1 MAIALRYAARSDLGL
16 GPKSRNED
24 SGYAGP
30 NLLVLADGM
39 GGHAAGDVASSMIV
53 GELAPLDE
61 EDVTADQAI
70 PLLEEALHSANAK
83 LTKAMREN
91 SDLAGMGSTT
101 IVMLRT
107 GNKLA
112 MAHIGDSRAFMLRG
126 DTFSQITKDHSF
138 VQQLIDEGR
147 ISKEDAGHH
156 PQRSVVTRVMTGQP
170 DDEPDTSLRE
180 AKIGDRFLMCS
191 DGLSDFVGADVIE
204 EILREA
210 RTPDEAADRC
220 IEIAL
225 KASTRDNVTV
235 IVAEVVDA
243 DGDDLPT
250 TVPQVVGAA
259 GKRMRGR
266 TRAIPTSPAEKAA
279 ALSREATG
287 RAEPDDDALEL
298 AEDRTRSRRSK
309 ILLRTL
315 GVLIVA
321 AILGGGGYAAW
332 AWSQKQFFVA
342 ADAGHVA
349 IFRGVSQDL
358 GPLRLSHVESSSDV
372 LLSDLPTDVQ
382 ASVGNTI
389 PARNLADAQVKV
401 TALRGEAARC
411 QRLAATGTPCGTTP
425 NPSPSTVPTSPAPT
439 SPTPS
444 TLADPDVPGAADP
457 ATLGAAATGVAH
469 DPTGRRVRA
478 DRSRRGGR
486 MTTTVE
492 PLTPRTRRGAELLLL
507 LLAIAIV
514 LLAWVTTDLNRNGT
528 VPANII
534 PVAGGFTVLALT
546 VHLVLR
552 WKAAYADPVLLP
564 ITTVLNGLG
573 LVMIHRLDLARGKL
587 GTDGD
592 AYRQLIWT
600 TLAVI
605 LAVAV
610 LILLRDH
617 RLLRRY
623 TFVSMA
629 AGFVLLLLPL
639 VPGIGRTINGSQIW
653 ITIGP
658 LNFQPGEFAK
668 IALAIFFAGYLV
680 QTRDV
685 ALPRRQED
693 PRIHLPPGSRPRPD
707 RRRLGPL
714 RWSCSSSR
722 TTSARHCS
730 TSACSSRCSTSPPSA
745 CRGSSSACCS
755 SRPPWPSPSRRSR
768 TSTSASTSGSTPS
781 RSRASTGPTSSPT
794 ASGAWPPVA

>member
-24 SGYAGP
+24 SGYAVP

-53 GELAPLDE
+53 GELAPLDA

-70 PLLEEALHSANAK
+70 GLLEKALRRANAK
-83 LTKAMREN
+83 LTTAMRDN
-91 SDLAGMGSTT
+91 ADLTGMGSTT
-101 IVMLRT
+101 IVILRT

-180 AKIGDRFLMCS
+180 AKIGDRFLLCS

-210 RTPDEAADRC
+210 RNPAEAADRC

-309 ILLRTL
+309 ILLRTIGIL
-315 GVLIVA
+315 VVA
-321 AILGGGGYAAW
+321 ALLGGGGYGAW

-358 GPLRLSHVESSSDV
+358 GPIRLSHVESPSDV
-372 LLSDLPTDVQ
+372 LVSDLPTDVQ

-389 PARNLADAQVKV
+389 PARDLADALVKV
-401 TALRGEAARC
+401 AALRGEAERC
-411 QRLAATGTPCGTTP
+411 QRLAATGTPCGTSPTPTPVPTTPPTPRPATSRP
-425 NPSPSTVPTSPAPT
+425 NPSITTPPA
-439 SPTPS
+439 
-444 TLADPDVPGAADP
+444 
-457 ATLGAAATGVAH
+457 
-469 DPTGRRVRA
+469 
-478 DRSRRGGR
+478 
-486 MTTTVE
+486 
-492 PLTPRTRRGAELLLL
+492 
-507 LLAIAIV
+507 
-514 LLAWVTTDLNRNGT
+514 
-528 VPANII
+528 
-534 PVAGGFTVLALT
+534 VAGPAVRLA
-546 VHLVLR
+546 
-552 WKAAYADPVLLP
+552 A
-564 ITTVLNGLG
+564 
-573 LVMIHRLDLARGKL
+573 
-587 GTDGD
+587 
-592 AYRQLIWT
+592 
-600 TLAVI
+600 
-605 LAVAV
+605 
-610 LILLRDH
+610 
-617 RLLRRY
+617 
-623 TFVSMA
+623 
-629 AGFVLLLLPL
+629 
-639 VPGIGRTINGSQIW
+639 
-653 ITIGP
+653 
-658 LNFQPGEFAK
+658 
-668 IALAIFFAGYLV
+668 
-680 QTRDV
+680 
-685 ALPRRQED
+685 
-693 PRIHLPPGSRPRPD
+693 PPGSR
-707 RRRLGPL
+707 
-714 RWSCSSSR
+714 
-722 TTSARHCS
+722 A
-730 TSACSSRCSTSPPSA
+730 
-745 CRGSSSACCS
+745 
-755 SRPPWPSPSRRSR
+755 
-768 TSTSASTSGSTPS
+768 
-781 RSRASTGPTSSPT
+781 
-794 ASGAWPPVA
+794 